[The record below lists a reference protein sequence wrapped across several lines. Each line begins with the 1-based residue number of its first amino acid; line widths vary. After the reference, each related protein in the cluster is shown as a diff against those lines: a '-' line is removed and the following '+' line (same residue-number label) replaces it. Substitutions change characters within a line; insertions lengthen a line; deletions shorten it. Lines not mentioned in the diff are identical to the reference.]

1 MQKLYHLYV
10 YSNNHK
16 PKRLIIFRESGQEGF
31 FESIKDREI
40 PAVKKAI
47 KDEDCSIFFV
57 VAQSNHSIRVA
68 PADQSKDLNNV
79 PSGTCL
85 ELEDGGFLLVA
96 QG

>member
-1 MQKLYHLYV
+1 
-10 YSNNHK
+10 
-16 PKRLIIFRESGQEGF
+16 
-31 FESIKDREI
+31 
-40 PAVKKAI
+40 VKKAI
-47 KDEDCSIFFV
+47 KDEHCSVYFV

-68 PADQSKDLNNV
+68 PADLSKDLTNV